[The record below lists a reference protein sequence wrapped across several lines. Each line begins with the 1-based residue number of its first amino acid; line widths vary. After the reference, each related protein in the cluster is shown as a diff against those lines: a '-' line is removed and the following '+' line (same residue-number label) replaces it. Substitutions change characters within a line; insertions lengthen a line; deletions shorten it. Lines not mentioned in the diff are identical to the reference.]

1 MKKRVLFFLGIV
13 ICLLIILLASR
24 NCVRCGDSVKYSD
37 TVFMTETIA
46 GKIKTNTIPVPYKVE
61 YPIFL
66 KETVIDTVF
75 ITMIDTLAIIAD
87 YYAKR
92 TYKIPFKDSVAEIEA
107 DITISENKIQ
117 EAAITYQFLQNNM
130 VITNKEI
137 ITPKWNIALGLGT
150 SYSFK
155 TKTAAINI
163 NAGVDYK
170 KNRIILGYD
179 FVNNSLGI
187 GYQYKIKNF

>member
-1 MKKRVLFFLGIV
+1 MKKGILFFLGIV
-13 ICLLIILLASR
+13 ICLLIILLAGR
-24 NCVRCGDSVKYSD
+24 NCIWCSDSVKYSD

-46 GKIKTNTIPVPYKVE
+46 GKIKTDTIPVPYKVE

-66 KETVIDTVF
+66 KETLIDTVF
-75 ITMIDTLAIIAD
+75 ITMIDTAAIIAD
-87 YYAKR
+87 YHAKR
-92 TYKIPFKDSVAEIEA
+92 TYKVPFKDSVAEIEA
-107 DITISENKIQ
+107 DITVFENKLQ
-117 EAAITYQFLQNNM
+117 EATITYQFQQNNM
-130 VITNKEI
+130 LITNKEI
-137 ITPKWNIALGLGT
+137 ITPKWNIAIGLGT

-155 TKTAAINI
+155 TKTVAINI

-179 FVNNSLGI
+179 PINNSLGI